1 MSVTGY
7 RVVDDKTAAKKR
19 QELPIWQHAEELLM
33 LARDSGTR
41 EDIRDATDQVQ
52 RALQVEGWRREAA
65 VTDLR

>member
-7 RVVDDKTAAKKR
+7 RVVDDKTAAEKA
-19 QELPIWQHAEELLM
+19 AEAADLTAPAELLM
-33 LARDSGTR
+33 LARDSGK
-41 EDIRDATDQVQ
+41 RDATDQVQ